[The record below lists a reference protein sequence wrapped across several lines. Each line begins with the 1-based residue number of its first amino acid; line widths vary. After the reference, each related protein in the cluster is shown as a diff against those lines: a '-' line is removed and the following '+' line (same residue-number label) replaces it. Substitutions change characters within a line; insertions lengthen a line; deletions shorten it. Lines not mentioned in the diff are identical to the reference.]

1 VLKTLASLLQLI
13 YPPSCLICSTAG
25 FKICLTCKGKWQQ
38 DIKSGTLNN
47 FPIYFTNFYN
57 SDCAKIV
64 LSAKENGNLIAQ
76 ELLAD
81 SISKSLKFAIA
92 KLNLNQEIGLV
103 TIPSSPSSIRKRGLD
118 HINILSKKVIASY
131 ISSEIKINNLPI
143 LKISKKIQD
152 QSKLNKAQRLQ
163 NMSGAYQAIKPKSS
177 TKNLI
182 IVDDLI
188 TTGASIQEAVR
199 ALSEINLRPV
209 AIITACAVGAHL

>member
-1 VLKTLASLLQLI
+1 MYKRQ
-13 YPPSCLICSTAG
+13 
-25 FKICLTCKGKWQQ
+25 
-38 DIKSGTLNN
+38 
-47 FPIYFTNFYN
+47 
-57 SDCAKIV
+57 
-64 LSAKENGNLIAQ
+64 
-76 ELLAD
+76 
-81 SISKSLKFAIA
+81 
-92 KLNLNQEIGLV
+92 GLV